1 MSVEIPVL
9 SDDMTLLD
17 RHNKILSEI
26 QQDLGN
32 TDWSKEL
39 DRMHRDML
47 TLRPVSTGI
56 LRSASPNPTGGE
68 KFISKDIHGR
78 PVFTTRFDVRQ
89 FEPQEI
95 EVRLVDNKLQVHAKH
110 EKKDGESSEM
120 VEYSRRVA
128 LPLNIDLKSLNCVVS
143 SDGYLTAE
151 ALLPPPKYTSHLSPG
166 GSSHS
171 SPLGGSSH
179 SSPLSLRAIPLSFH
193 SIRTSP
199 MLARKKEED
208 GHDKFCVEVD
218 VSRFEPN
225 SVKITTDDRML
236 RVKAKGVENVTGG
249 TTSKELNKEIQLPKS
264 CNPDKIKAFFSAGGK
279 LILKEV

>member
-1 MSVEIPVL
+1 MMSIEIPVL

-32 TDWSKEL
+32 TDWCKEL

-47 TLRPVSTGI
+47 TLRPISAG
-56 LRSASPNPTGGE
+56 LRRSASPNPTGSE

-110 EKKDGESSEM
+110 EQKDGESSEM
-120 VEYSRRVA
+120 VEYSRKVA
-128 LPLNIDLKSLNCVVS
+128 LPANVDLKSLNCVMS

-151 ALLPPPKYTSHLSPG
+151 ALLPPPMYSNHLSASGPRQ
-166 GSSHS
+166 S
-171 SPLGGSSH
+171 SP
-179 SSPLSLRAIPLSFH
+179 SPSRRVPVSFH
-193 SIRTSP
+193 PVKTSP
-199 MLARKKEED
+199 MLPRRNYED
-208 GHDKFCVEVD
+208 GQEKFSVEVD
-218 VSRFEPN
+218 ISNFEPE
-225 SVKITTDDRML
+225 SVKISNEGQLL
-236 RVKAKGVENVTGG
+236 RVRAKSFENVNGRS
-249 TTSKELNKEIQLPKS
+249 TSKELNKEVRIPSS
-264 CNPDKIKAFFSAGGK
+264 CDPDKIKAFFTAGGK